1 MRGIFRLV
9 LAQATL
15 LRRNVSYW
23 IPTLG
28 LAIIVMMVF
37 GWLFQVGTQ
46 AFSLGVVDED
56 RSEASGRLVKAF
68 DGLENVELKQGSR
81 SHELSAL
88 DDGHRAAVVVI
99 PQGFEAALAEGRSTL
114 DVRYDT
120 SNPVRTSYASTTVEA
135 VVDAF
140 NAGLVGESGPVIIQ
154 RQDVGTHRVEYIDF
168 LTPGQAGLTLL
179 WGALFGGIAFL
190 TGWRELGILRRLGVT
205 PLRPAVLI
213 ASQGA
218 SLALLSFAQVA
229 IIFLV
234 GRLAFGVTIHGSY
247 LLLAVTLLLGI
258 VCMLALG
265 YIIGSFLN
273 TLTSASAVANLLAFP
288 MMFLG
293 GSWFPSDSAPGFLQ
307 PVIRVIPLTHLNEAL
322 RAIVNKGDGLGDI
335 WWNWVVLAAWA
346 AAGYVISLRVFRWQ

>member
-1 MRGIFRLV
+1 MRGFVRLV
-9 LAQATL
+9 IAQATL

-37 GWLFQVGTQ
+37 GWLFHLGTQ
-46 AFSLGVVDED
+46 AFSLGIVDED
-56 RSEASGRLVKAF
+56 RSEASRSLVQAF
-68 DGLENVELKQGSR
+68 DGLENVDLKQGARSR
-81 SHELSAL
+81 ELKAL
-88 DDGHRAAVVVI
+88 DNGDRGAVVII
-99 PQGFEAALAEGRSTL
+99 PQGFQAALAEGKSTL

-120 SNPVRTSYASTTVEA
+120 SNPVRGSYASTTVEA
-135 VVDAF
+135 VVDGY
-140 NAGLVGESGPVIIQ
+140 NTGLAGESGPVIIQ

-179 WGALFGGIAFL
+179 WGALFGGIVFI
-190 TGWRELGILRRLGVT
+190 TGWREMGILRRLGVT
-205 PLRPAVLI
+205 PLRPAALI
-213 ASQGA
+213 VSQGA
-218 SLALLSFAQVA
+218 SLALLSFVQVA

-234 GRLAFGVTIHGSY
+234 GRLAFGVTVHGSY

-293 GSWFPSDSAPGFLQ
+293 GSWFPSDSAPSFLQ
-307 PVIRVIPLTHLNEAL
+307 PVVRVIPLTHLNEAL
-322 RAIVNKGDGLGDI
+322 RAIVNQGHGLGDI
-335 WWNWVVLAAWA
+335 WWNWVVLAAWGV
-346 AAGYVISLRVFRWQ
+346 AGYVISLRVFRWQ

>member
-1 MRGIFRLV
+1 MRGFVRLV
-9 LAQATL
+9 IAQATL

-37 GWLFQVGTQ
+37 GWLFHLGTQ
-46 AFSLGVVDED
+46 AFSLGIVDED
-56 RSEASGRLVKAF
+56 RSEASRSLVQAF
-68 DGLENVELKQGSR
+68 DGLENVDLKQGSLSR
-81 SHELSAL
+81 ELRAL
-88 DDGHRAAVVVI
+88 DNGDRGAVVII
-99 PQGFEAALAEGRSTL
+99 PQGFQAALAEGKSTL

-120 SNPVRTSYASTTVEA
+120 SNPVRGSYASTTVEA
-135 VVDAF
+135 VVDGY
-140 NAGLVGESGPVIIQ
+140 NTGLAGESGPVIIQ

-179 WGALFGGIAFL
+179 WGALFGGIVFI
-190 TGWRELGILRRLGVT
+190 TGWREMGILRRLGVT
-205 PLRPAVLI
+205 PLRPAALI
-213 ASQGA
+213 VSQGA
-218 SLALLSFAQVA
+218 SLALLSFVQVA

-234 GRLAFGVTIHGSY
+234 GRLAFGVTVHGSY

-293 GSWFPSDSAPGFLQ
+293 GSWFPSDSAPSFLQ
-307 PVIRVIPLTHLNEAL
+307 PVVRVIPLTHLNEAL
-322 RAIVNKGDGLGDI
+322 RAIVNQGHGLGDI
-335 WWNWVVLAAWA
+335 WWNWVVLAAWGV
-346 AAGYVISLRVFRWQ
+346 AGYVISLRVFRWQ

>member
-1 MRGIFRLV
+1 MRGFFRLV
-9 LAQATL
+9 IAQATL

-28 LAIIVMMVF
+28 LSIIVMMVF

-46 AFSLGVVDED
+46 AFSLSIVDED
-56 RSEASGRLVKAF
+56 HSETSLHLAEAF
-68 DGLENVELKQGSR
+68 DSLENVDLKRGAR

-88 DDGHRAAVVVI
+88 DDGDRAAVVII
-99 PQGFEAALAEGRSTL
+99 PQGFQAALAEGISTL
-114 DVRYDT
+114 DVRYDA
-120 SNPVRTSYASTTVEA
+120 SNPVRTSYASATVEA

-140 NAGLVGESGPVIIQ
+140 NTGLAGESGPVVIQ
-154 RQDVGTHRVEYIDF
+154 RQDVGTHHVEYIDF

-179 WGALFGGIAFL
+179 WGALFGGIAFVA
-190 TGWRELGILRRLGVT
+190 GWREMGILRRLGVT
-205 PLRPAVLI
+205 PLRPAALI
-213 ASQGA
+213 TSQGA
-218 SLALLSFAQVA
+218 SLALLSFVQVA

-234 GRLAFGVTIHGSY
+234 GRLAFGVTVHGSY

-258 VCMLALG
+258 ACMLALG
-265 YIIGSFLN
+265 YIIGSFLK
-273 TLTSASAVANLLAFP
+273 TLTSASALANLLAFP

-293 GSWFPSDSAPGFLQ
+293 GSWFPSDSAPHFLQ

-322 RAIVNKGDGLGDI
+322 RAIVNRGDGVGDI